1 MIIVG
6 LDVGTTKVTAV
17 IGELSSDGILDI
29 IGEGTVPSQGMR
41 RGVVTNLERT
51 SEAIRQAVFQ
61 AERVAGVK
69 AERAY
74 VGVAGAHVKSVTSHG
89 LAAIRRGQQ
98 IATLDVERA
107 IEQAKAY
114 PFEGDFE
121 LIHALPL
128 DYKVDGQE
136 GIRDPVG
143 MAGVRLEVDVHLVAG
158 SKGPLT
164 NLRKA
169 VEDAG
174 LSIEGLVL
182 QSYASGLATL
192 AAEEASMTV
201 MLVDVGGGTTDVAVF
216 RQSRLAHSAV
226 IPLGGDH
233 VAQDIAKLLQIP
245 VEEAERVS
253 KKYGAALP
261 ELADPELVLELSP
274 EGTTYQ
280 AAELARIIRPR
291 LREILHLARQSV
303 DEALGPLEITVGKV
317 IVTGGTAMI
326 RGFEEL
332 ARKQFNLPV
341 RMGKPIGVQG
351 LTDVVASPTHAT
363 AVGLVRHAAMLSAHQ
378 AQGRGS
384 RAPRV
389 RHNTNPGTPPRPVVA
404 LNTERAGEAASGLWE
419 RIKGMFKNFF

>member
-1 MIIVG
+1 MILVG

-17 IGELSSDGILDI
+17 IGELSPDGILDI
-29 IGEGTVPSQGMR
+29 IGEGTVPSQGLR

-51 SEAIRQAVFQ
+51 TESIRQAIFQ

-69 AERAY
+69 AEQAW

-98 IATLDVERA
+98 INATDVERA

-114 PFEGDFE
+114 PFEGDYE

-128 DYKVDGQE
+128 EYRVDGQE
-136 GIRDPVG
+136 GIRDPIG

-169 VEDAG
+169 VEDSG
-174 LSIEGLVL
+174 LGLQGLVL
-182 QSYASGLATL
+182 QAYASGLAVL
-192 AAEEASMTV
+192 SAEELGMTV

-216 RQSRLAHSAV
+216 RQGRLAHSAV

-233 VAQDIAKLLQIP
+233 VSQDIAKLLQIP

-261 ELADPELVLELSP
+261 ELADPELVLEMSP

-317 IVTGGTAMI
+317 IVTGGTSMV

-341 RMGKPIGVQG
+341 RLGKPLGVQG

-363 AVGLVRHAAMLSAHQ
+363 AVGLVRHAAMLSAHSPQ
-378 AQGRGS
+378 TRGGRVS
-384 RAPRV
+384 RPKP
-389 RHNTNPGTPPRPVVA
+389 NNPVNPRPV
-404 LNTERAGEAASGLWE
+404 LSTEKASETANGLWE
-419 RIKGMFKNFF
+419 RLKGMFKNFF

>member
-1 MIIVG
+1 MNPVILAG

-17 IGELSSDGILDI
+17 VGELSSDGILDI
-29 IGEGTVPSQGMR
+29 IGEGSVPSQGMR
-41 RGVVTNLERT
+41 RGIVTNLERT
-51 SEAIRQAVFQ
+51 TEAIRQAIFQ
-61 AERVAGVK
+61 AERVAGVQAK
-69 AERAY
+69 QVW

-98 IATLDVERA
+98 ITAVDVERA

-128 DYKVDGQE
+128 EYRVDGQE

-174 LSIEGLVL
+174 LEIQGLVL
-182 QSYASGLATL
+182 QSYASGLAVL
-192 AAEEASMTV
+192 AQEELGMTAMV
-201 MLVDVGGGTTDVAVF
+201 VDIGGGTTDVAVF
-216 RQSRLAHSAV
+216 RGGHLAHSAV

-233 VAQDIAKLLQIP
+233 VAHDIAKLLQIP
-245 VEEAERVS
+245 AEEAERVA

-261 ELADPELVLELSP
+261 ELADPELVLEVSQ
-274 EGTTYQ
+274 EGTTQVSYQ
-280 AAELARIIRPR
+280 APELARIIRPR
-291 LREILHLARQSV
+291 LREILHLSRQSV

-317 IVTGGTAMI
+317 ILTGGTAMV
-326 RGFEEL
+326 RGLEDL

-341 RMGKPIGVQG
+341 RLGKPIGVQG

-363 AVGLVRHAAMLSAHQ
+363 AVGLVRHAATLALRSPHQ
-378 AQGRGS
+378 IK
-384 RAPRV
+384 RAKPKAV
-389 RHNTNPGTPPRPVVA
+389 KPEP
-404 LNTERAGEAASGLWE
+404 GEAVMQNNPLWQ
-419 RIKGMFKNFF
+419 RIKDIFKNFF

>member
-1 MIIVG
+1 MILVG

-51 SEAIRQAVFQ
+51 SDAIRQAIFQ

-69 AERAY
+69 VERVW
-74 VGVAGAHVKSVTSHG
+74 VGVAGSHVKSVTSHG

-98 IATLDVERA
+98 ITAADVERS

-114 PFEGDFE
+114 PFDGDYE

-128 DYKVDGQE
+128 EYRVDGQE
-136 GIRDPVG
+136 GIRDPIG

-158 SKGPLT
+158 AKGPLT

-174 LSIEGLVL
+174 LEVEGLVL
-182 QSYASGLATL
+182 QAYASGLAVL
-192 AAEEASMTV
+192 SPEEATMTV
-201 MLVDVGGGTTDVAVF
+201 MLVDIGGGTTDVAVF
-216 RQSRLAHSAV
+216 RQGRLAHSAV
-226 IPLGGDH
+226 LPLGGDH

-245 VEEAERVS
+245 VEEAERVA

-261 ELADPELVLELSP
+261 ELADPELVLEVSQ
-274 EGTTYQ
+274 EGNAQVSYQ
-280 AAELARIIRPR
+280 APELARIIRPR

-317 IVTGGTAMI
+317 ILTGGTAMV
-326 RGFEEL
+326 RGLEEL

-341 RMGKPIGVQG
+341 RLGKPLGVQG

-363 AVGLVRHAAMLSAHQ
+363 AVGLVRHAATFAAHQ
-378 AQGRGS
+378 PQTRPARGP
-384 RAPRV
+384 RAKAPSKSAPI
-389 RHNTNPGTPPRPVVA
+389 H
-404 LNTERAGEAASGLWE
+404 TEEAVSAANGLWE

>member
-1 MIIVG
+1 MILVG

-29 IGEGTVPSQGMR
+29 IGEGTVPSQGLR

-51 SEAIRQAVFQ
+51 SESIRQAVFQ

-69 AERAY
+69 AEQVW
-74 VGVAGAHVKSVTSHG
+74 VGVAGAHVRSVTSHG

-98 IATLDVERA
+98 ITQTDVDRA

-114 PFEGDFE
+114 PFEGDYD

-128 DYKVDGQE
+128 DYRVDGQE
-136 GIRDPVG
+136 GIRDPTG

-174 LSIEGLVL
+174 LDLQGMVL
-182 QSYASGLATL
+182 QSYASGLAVL
-192 AAEEASMTV
+192 SPEELSMTV

-216 RQSRLAHSAV
+216 RQGRLAHSAV

-233 VAQDIAKLLQIP
+233 VSQDIAKLLQIP
-245 VEEAERVS
+245 VEEAERVC

-261 ELADPELVLELSP
+261 ELADPELVLEVSQ
-274 EGTTYQ
+274 EGAAQISYQ
-280 AAELARIIRPR
+280 APDLARIIRPR

-317 IVTGGTAMI
+317 IVTGGASMV
-326 RGFEEL
+326 RGLEEL

-341 RMGKPIGVQG
+341 RLGKPLGVQG

-363 AVGLVRHAAMLSAHQ
+363 AVGLVRHAASLAVQSPLARGHRP
-378 AQGRGS
+378 GRSKVGQ
-384 RAPRV
+384 PV
-389 RHNTNPGTPPRPVVA
+389 RHVVNPEGTA
-404 LNTERAGEAASGLWE
+404 SAAGGLWE
-419 RIKGMFKNFF
+419 RIKGLFRNLF